1 MSDRVRPRI
10 AIDDEN
16 GRPVAAADIE
26 AVGPDVV
33 RASLHVEPGHL
44 PRDARERLVD
54 AVLDDPEV
62 KSRQQLEVSLPL
74 GDTEILDRVR
84 ERCDSADSRAAGAS
98 CLVDADLPRPEPAE
112 G

>member
-10 AIDDEN
+10 AVDDEN

-26 AVGPDVV
+26 AVAPDVV

-62 KSRQQLEVSLPL
+62 KSRQQLQVSFPL
-74 GDTEILDRVR
+74 GDTEILDRIQ
-84 ERCDSADSRAAGAS
+84 EQCDSAGSRAAGAS
-98 CLVDADLPRPEPAE
+98 CLVDVNLPNPEPAE